1 MRTITTIATGL
12 SIIVAAVILT
22 PTTCGNA
29 DLSADMN
36 IIHAEETTYIPLN
49 HEQTVTGCTTN
60 APTEAAVMFPIS
72 DSDIE
77 LIALI
82 TMGEAEGETELGKR
96 LVIDTILNRMDNPAF
111 PDTVY
116 DVIYYPSAFSCVWD
130 GRIERCSVT
139 PEMIELVKEELLER
153 TNNDCVF
160 FMAGDYSEYGIPMFQ
175 ECNHYFSSWE

>member
-1 MRTITTIATGL
+1 MRTITKISAVLGVITI
-12 SIIVAAVILT
+12 SISMIFAPVH
-22 PTTCGNA
+22 TCGNA
-29 DLSADMN
+29 DLNED
-36 IIHAEETTYIPLN
+36 IVHAEEITNITTYCE
-49 HEQTVTGCTTN
+49 HTVTTCTT
-60 APTEAAVMFPIS
+60 AAKYEPEYPIS
-72 DSDIE
+72 ESDIN

-160 FMAGDYSEYGIPMFQ
+160 FMAYGYSDYGVPMFQ
-175 ECNHYFSSWE
+175 EYNHYFSSWE